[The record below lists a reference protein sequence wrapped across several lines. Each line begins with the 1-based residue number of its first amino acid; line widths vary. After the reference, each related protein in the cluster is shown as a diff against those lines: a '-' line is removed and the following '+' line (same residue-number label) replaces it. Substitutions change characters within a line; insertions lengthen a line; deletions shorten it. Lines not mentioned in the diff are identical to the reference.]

1 MPGPETSRRAL
12 DEALDAL
19 LTVLQRRH
27 LPYMVVG
34 GMALAV
40 WGRVRLTQDVDVGL
54 SCEPRD
60 ETALID
66 ALQASHFL
74 PAAPRA
80 IIGHRLIICRYLKS
94 SHGLPVQVDLLLAR
108 DAYQR
113 QAIQRAVTVAWGRRT
128 LRLITPEDLLL
139 YKLIADR
146 PIDRLDALTVVEEQA
161 GRLNVAYLRRWAKPL
176 GLTRRLQPLLTRY
189 RRAAGP

>member
-1 MPGPETSRRAL
+1 MPGPDTSRRAL

-19 LTVLQRRH
+19 LTVLHHRR

-54 SCEPRD
+54 SCDPQGEA
-60 ETALID
+60 ALIE
-66 ALQASHFL
+66 ALRKAHFL

-80 IIGHRLIICRYLKS
+80 IVGHRLIVCRYLKS
-94 SHGLPVQVDLLLAR
+94 SHGLPIQVDLLLAR

-113 QAIQRAVTVAWGRRT
+113 QAIRRAQPIPWGRRA
-128 LRLITPEDLLL
+128 LRLIAPEDLLL

-146 PIDRLDALTVVEEQA
+146 PIDQLDAVSVVEEQA
-161 GRLNVAYLRRWAKPL
+161 GRLDLTYLRRWAKPL

-189 RRAAGP
+189 RHAAGH